1 MVDGMRRILLGSIL
15 LSWIMFM
22 ASVTV
27 GGIGLGKFG
36 LLQEMQAV
44 LMGFSLS
51 FEIARAILTGA
62 VVAVLSV
69 ALWALMIAVSSDDDE
84 HRDRVMSV
92 GGAFAV
98 MLLAT
103 SALMLFAVAV
113 GAAQAVGMLFAIQMA
128 TLLSMLAAGG
138 VEFAWEARP
147 LVSVAQPEEDG
158 VAARFARHL
167 AVTSARLTAAGRA
180 DMDREP
186 V

>member
-1 MVDGMRRILLGSIL
+1 MRRILLGSIL

-27 GGIGLGKFG
+27 GGIGLGKTG

-44 LMGFSLS
+44 LMGMSLS
-51 FEIARAILTGA
+51 FETARAILTGV

-69 ALWALMIAVSSDDDE
+69 ALWALMIAVSSDDAE
-84 HRDRVMSV
+84 HRDRVVSV

-98 MLLAT
+98 MLLAA
-103 SALMLFAVAV
+103 SAWMLFAVAV
-113 GAAQAVGMLFAIQMA
+113 GAGQAVGMLFAIQVA

-147 LVSVAQPEEDG
+147 VASVAQSEEDG
-158 VAARFARHL
+158 LAARFARHL
-167 AVTSARLTAAGRA
+167 AVTSARLSAIGPA
-180 DMDREP
+180 DRNGERG
-186 V
+186 